1 MVWFGA
7 LPCDFHLSLGIFSR
21 LVKQLL
27 YHLVDTY
34 PFSPTAELSLAI
46 NIGSLNDFPP
56 RKITKDPR
64 SDGETLKCPSQD
76 SIFIAR
82 CCYCCSS
89 IKSGGS

>member
-64 SDGETLKCPSQD
+64 W
-76 SIFIAR
+76 
-82 CCYCCSS
+82 
-89 IKSGGS
+89 